1 MANKNLS
8 NAKNAKNDE
17 FYTQLNDIQAEVN
30 AYIDYD
36 PDVFRG
42 KTVLLPCDDPEWSN
56 FTRFFA
62 QNFERFGLKKLIST
76 SYAAASKNISNTD
89 TRGSKGGRARSP
101 SAPKWYQ
108 PSLFEQ
114 ESPQYDEEKTAVK
127 GKIFVLDHDTN
138 KNGKI
143 DFEDLEWKY
152 LEGDGDFRSE
162 EVCRL
167 RDEADVIVTNPPFS
181 LFREFLAWI
190 VGDDGGSVLTQRCR
204 GAEDGLAAKS
214 AEGGK
219 KFLIIGNMN
228 AITYKE
234 VFPLIMKNKL
244 WLGESIH
251 SGDREFGVPKEY
263 PLEAANWRI
272 DDKGNHF
279 IRVKG
284 VRWFTNLEHGR
295 RHQALRL
302 MTMAENIKFS
312 KHKEVRGI
320 GYKNYDNYDAIEV
333 PFTDAIPSDYDGIMG
348 VPISFLDKYCPEQFE
363 ILGITKTWFGTANK
377 VYPEQVEVSKKGD
390 RKRVT
395 KLNDGATLRL
405 EAEPEGET
413 YYLVDGVPYMQLYAR
428 ILIRHQR

>member
-36 PDVFRG
+36 PDIFRG
-42 KTVLLPCDDPEWSN
+42 KTILLPCDDPEWSN

-76 SYAAASKNISNTD
+76 SYAASSKKVFNAESQSRGVRRVSKVGNASFLQ
-89 TRGSKGGRARSP
+89 
-101 SAPKWYQ
+101 WYQ

-138 KNGKI
+138 ANGKI
-143 DFEDLEWKY
+143 DFEDLEWEY

-162 EVCRL
+162 EVCKL
-167 RDEADVIVTNPPFS
+167 RDEADIIVTNPPFS

-190 VGDDGGSVLTQRCR
+190 TG
-204 GAEDGLAAKS
+204 DGLATKNTKS
-214 AEGGK
+214 TK

-234 VFPLIMKNKL
+234 VFPLIMANVM
-244 WLGESIH
+244 WLGAT
-251 SGDREFGVPKEY
+251 GFVTDMVFGVPKGMFVK
-263 PLEAANWRI
+263 PADKAKAARLGYVG
-272 DDKGNHF
+272 DFTRLGNSC
-279 IRVKG
+279 
-284 VRWFTNLEHGR
+284 WFTNLEHGR
-295 RHQALRL
+295 RHRPLRL
-302 MTMAENIKFS
+302 MTMADNIKFS
-312 KHKEVRGI
+312 KHKEVRGK
-320 GYKNYDNYDAIEV
+320 GYLKYDNYDAIEV
-333 PFTDAIPSDYDGIMG
+333 PFTDAIPGDYDGAMG

-363 ILGITKTWFGTANK
+363 IMGATQRGCHDGFPDTKKYDEYWEMTQQGKRTGSSGGKTNENANL
-377 VYPEQVEVSKKGD
+377 EM
-390 RKRVT
+390 
-395 KLNDGATLRL
+395 NDGKKNYFINKQGHVVQSA
-405 EAEPEGET
+405 
-413 YYLVDGVPYMQLYAR
+413 YQR
-428 ILIRHQR
+428 IFIRHRR